1 MIERI
6 RFASQKPY
14 KPLII
19 KLFMKKNY
27 LFLLLLMTSYANAAI
42 IYVNKNATGAN
53 NGSSWTNAYTTIEAA
68 FANSVRIQTKVNFS

>member
-1 MIERI
+1 LIERI

-42 IYVNKNATGAN
+42 IGIPRKK
-53 NGSSWTNAYTTIEAA
+53 WTI
-68 FANSVRIQTKVNFS
+68 FHKP